1 MKLDTKKSAAK
12 VVSAAKAADK
22 AKSSS
27 RQSASQTVRSNKI
40 VQVEVI
46 PISTP
51 MKRAQLMRGHSLVRI
66 DSVILK
72 LTTDD
77 GMVAFSDSGDTSSWY
92 RGETQ
97 DSIMSMICD
106 FFARQI
112 LLGEDPTKIEK
123 IVGRMDQMARENN
136 QAKATVDFALHDMV
150 GKLCNVPVYTLLG
163 GKTIDRIP
171 IGFVLG
177 AGEPDVVAR
186 EAVEVVKEGFS
197 FVKLKAGGTLK
208 RDMAMV
214 GVVREAVGPDVDL
227 FMDVNGAWTYDQAL
241 TTIRALERF
250 NLSKIEQ
257 PLPAWDIDGMVRLR
271 GKVDT
276 PIYADESAQ
285 ELHNLLEIITRGAAD
300 GLMIKTQKA
309 GGLLKSQRWLTM
321 ARLANMPVVCGCMVG
336 SGLEASPAA
345 HLLAANDWI
354 AQFPQENAGP
364 LHIYDTLNSR
374 TIKGDIA
381 RNVPL
386 FEKGYLYPNDGAGLG
401 IDLDEERVRQL
412 VTPGKKRRVVTLQK

>member
-1 MKLDTKKSAAK
+1 MKREDVRGEGGSGNSLKSAI
-12 VVSAAKAADK
+12 KA
-22 AKSSS
+22 
-27 RQSASQTVRSNKI
+27 NKI
-40 VQVEVI
+40 VKVEVI

-51 MKRAQLMRGHSLVRI
+51 MKRAQLMRGDTLSRI
-66 DSVILK
+66 DSVVLK

-77 GMVAFSDSGDTSSWY
+77 GMVGFSDSGDTSSWY

-106 FFARQI
+106 FFAPRI
-112 LLGEDPTKIEK
+112 LLGEDPTRIEK
-123 IVGRMDQMARENN
+123 IVGRMDVMARENN

-163 GKTIDRIP
+163 GKTIERVP

-186 EAVEVVKEGFS
+186 EAVTVVKEGFS

-208 RDMAMV
+208 RDIEMV
-214 GVVREAVGPDVDL
+214 GVVREAVGPNVDL

-285 ELHNLLEIITRGAAD
+285 ELHNLMEIIRRGAAD

-321 ARLANMPVVCGCMVG
+321 ARLANMPVICGCMVG

-354 AQFPQENAGP
+354 SQFPQENAGP

-374 TIKGDIA
+374 EIRDDIA

-386 FEKGYLYPNDGAGLG
+386 FEKGFLYPNDGPGLG
-401 IDLDEERVRQL
+401 IDLNEERVIEL
-412 VTPGKKRRVVTLQK
+412 MTPGKRNRVVELKK